1 MQLSHWCCKQLS
13 CQFSICFVEM
23 NFSSLCFHKQ
33 SLNFLILFYS
43 RKGLWSGKKKKN
55 HRYRNF
61 GISCPYPVDN
71 KELTPFWS
79 LFLKKSEPPGF
90 WPRWGYLAFNFA
102 SSTFSGLIT
111 LSSISWKTI
120 SNTVN
125 EIYNN
130 ELFMQNTFA
139 GNSPTCWLLLPS
151 EYTNYF
157 NRHFHTFSLKYRQ
170 QL

>member
-1 MQLSHWCCKQLS
+1 MG
-13 CQFSICFVEM
+13 
-23 NFSSLCFHKQ
+23 
-33 SLNFLILFYS
+33 
-43 RKGLWSGKKKKN
+43 RKKKN

-125 EIYNN
+125 EIYNS

-157 NRHFHTFSLKYRQ
+157 NKTFSYILSWIPTATIGVQPPILDTFPGDVFESNQCISLSHKSGLY
-170 QL
+170 